1 MANID
6 TVVQLFEEVANAML
20 VDDNTVPIPNQ
31 IAPTFIYDRVSG
43 INGNVSKTYPAILL
57 DSQPNT
63 DRKSTTSTFLPRV
76 NCYELKLF
84 VYDTY
89 NTDQKVTANLNRSLS
104 AKQSK
109 VELIINQYIAEVQ
122 RRALSLPAYNGIQ
135 IENIQT
141 VDGFLAKDVHNSKL
155 VQAYYKI
162 IICVPSNCVNGTFV
176 YP

>member
-6 TVVQLFEEVANAML
+6 TVVTLFETVANAML
-20 VDDNTVPIPNQ
+20 VQDNTLPTPVLIK
-31 IAPTFIYDRVSG
+31 PTFIYDRVSA

-57 DSQPNT
+57 DSQANI
-63 DRKSTTSTFLPRV
+63 DRKSATTTFLPKK

-84 VYDTY
+84 VYDQY
-89 NTDQKVTANLNRSLS
+89 NFDQKSIQDLS
-104 AKQSK
+104 NKQAK
-109 VELIINQYIAEVQ
+109 VETILNQYIAEVQ
-122 RRALSLPAYNGIQ
+122 NRALSLPAYAGIQ

-141 VDGFLAKDVHNSKL
+141 VDGFLAKDVHNSRL

-162 IICVPSNCVNGTFV
+162 RVCVPSNCVLGTFV